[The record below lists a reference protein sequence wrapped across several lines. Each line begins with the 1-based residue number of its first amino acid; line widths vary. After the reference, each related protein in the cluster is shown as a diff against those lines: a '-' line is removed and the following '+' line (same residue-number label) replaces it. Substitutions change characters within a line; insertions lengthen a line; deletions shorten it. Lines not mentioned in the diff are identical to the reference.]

1 MRTLPNMTDIYFTA
15 DVAEILQVPEWRV
28 IRFAAG
34 NEYQITPSQSDAA
47 GSGTRRLYDIENVCQ
62 MALALKLLDSGLSA
76 RTIGSILQRLAANV
90 NERLSSKLE
99 LSDPQ
104 LRDLYLAVFRPPKR
118 SKYWSR
124 GGREVLFVRG
134 FQEALVEQAER
145 REDDLLLVSVGATF
159 RQLIRRL
166 KNFQKQ
172 KAKEK

>member
-1 MRTLPNMTDIYFTA
+1 
-15 DVAEILQVPEWRV
+15 
-28 IRFAAG
+28 
-34 NEYQITPSQSDAA
+34 
-47 GSGTRRLYDIENVCQ
+47 

-76 RTIGSILQRLAANV
+76 RTIGSILQRLAANK

-99 LSDPQ
+99 LSDRQ

-118 SKYWSR
+118 SKYWNR
-124 GGREVLFVRG
+124 GGREVLFVWG

-166 KNFQKQ
+166 KNFHK
-172 KAKEK
+172 KK